1 MRTTSSYT
9 SWAPGILGF
18 TKWAGWKQLSIVSS
32 AENLFSLAAT
42 ELSRVM
48 RVSEIRPSLQQLQA
62 GARIASVL
70 DDVLREQTRVVM
82 VLAAQQDLIPI
93 ATAAN
98 EKGMVAAGWAWLGL
112 DSVGEAFNQ
121 AQRLQA
127 TQLPALALA
136 QALNGWIYFVAYTQA
151 SASFYKSVLE
161 ATRSYD
167 FPRFVDDTVAEPL
180 YAANLYDAIL
190 LYANTLHNNLE
201 AQDDSVRL
209 KDQMI
214 AGVAFDG
221 KTGRVAL
228 DERGDLIQS
237 ISIMN
242 SKLGSDGTMV
252 QHAVGLFDGAT
263 KEMTP
268 MTQRVT
274 WPGGE
279 SVTPIDSPPIETGFN
294 TIWAVVGCLI
304 GAAVLVAVLI
314 GLLYKYS
321 DRFQAFFHMLVFEV
335 GKQVLTFC
343 SEVSDFVTDA
353 VSFHRAVVAD
363 SLKGAYTLSLRF
375 KIAYSCM
382 FAIACISSVVAFGY
396 RGKSAWKLLQAARGH
411 TDTTSASP
419 DDHAASS
426 KGHAMVPKLRWE
438 LDKSKR
444 DVIGNAITLFS
455 AFFEDVRPSRPP
467 ACVVTVRCADLWQ
480 IPMIVL
486 NGILIFDKDV
496 VDKWVRSRCAY
507 GLGLVC
513 CL

>member
-1 MRTTSSYT
+1 
-9 SWAPGILGF
+9 
-18 TKWAGWKQLSIVSS
+18 
-32 AENLFSLAAT
+32 
-42 ELSRVM
+42 M

-70 DDVLREQTRVVM
+70 DDVLRQQTRVVM
-82 VLAAQQDLIPI
+82 VLAGQQDLIPI

-121 AQRLQA
+121 AQRLQDM
-127 TQLPALALA
+127 QLPALA
-136 QALNGWIYFVAYTQA
+136 QALNGWIYFVAYTEA

-167 FPRFVDDTVAEPL
+167 FPRFVDDAVAEPL

-190 LYANTLHNNLE
+190 LYANTLHNNPE

-228 DERGDLIQS
+228 DEQGDLIQS
-237 ISIMN
+237 ISVMN

-252 QHAVGLFDGAT
+252 QQAVGLFDGAT

-321 DRFQAFFHMLVFEV
+321 HRFQAFFHMLVFEV

-363 SLKGAYTLSLRF
+363 SLQGAYTLSLRF

-411 TDTTSASP
+411 TETTSASP
-419 DDHAASS
+419 DDHAASA
-426 KGHAMVPKLRWE
+426 KGQTMATKLRWE
-438 LDKSKR
+438 VDKSKR
-444 DVIGNAITLFS
+444 DVIGNTITLFS
-455 AFFEDVRPSRPP
+455 AFFEDVRSFASAGRG
-467 ACVVTVRCADLWQ
+467 W
-480 IPMIVL
+480 
-486 NGILIFDKDV
+486 
-496 VDKWVRSRCAY
+496 RSHSAMC
-507 GLGLVC
+507 
-513 CL
+513 